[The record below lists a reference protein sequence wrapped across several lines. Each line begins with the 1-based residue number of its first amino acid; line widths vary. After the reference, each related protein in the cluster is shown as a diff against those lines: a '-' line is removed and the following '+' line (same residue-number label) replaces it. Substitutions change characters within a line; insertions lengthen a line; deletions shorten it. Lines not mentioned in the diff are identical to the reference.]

1 MYFLNIKNL
10 KTNDVIQEKKPCILY
25 TLYIKWGHQSHLNSL
40 KFKKQPFF
48 SSLGHGKR
56 GAGMEVE
63 NTREGVASSI
73 HTP

>member
-40 KFKKQPFF
+40 KFKKQPF
-48 SSLGHGKR
+48 LLR
-56 GAGMEVE
+56 WGMAK
-63 NTREGVASSI
+63 GGLAWK
-73 HTP
+73 